1 MYQAVDPQLNF
12 VPREEEILKFWCE
25 ANIFRKSIEKNR
37 GQDCFCFY
45 DGPPTANGKPH
56 MGHVLTRVIKDLIPR
71 HRAMKGY
78 DVLRKAGW
86 DTHGLPVEL
95 EVEKKLGLESKEEIE
110 AYGMDRFIQQCKE
123 SVWTYQKEWEEM
135 SERVGYWV
143 DMDDPYVTY
152 HDDYIESV
160 WWALKQIWDKG
171 LIYHGHGVV
180 PYCPRCG
187 TALSSHEV
195 GQGYKDVKETSI
207 YVAMPVV
214 GEPDTYFAVWTT
226 TPWTLPSNVGLC
238 VNADLEYLLIEQQE
252 GEQTVRYYVAAERAA
267 AVFGEDYVAKASYQ
281 GRDLVG
287 KRYEPVFPYAS
298 DVLAE
303 RVEAGFRVVADDY
316 VSAGDGTG
324 IVHLAP
330 AFGEDD
336 ARVGN
341 REGLPFVQLILEN
354 GEMPDEVTVAAGKF
368 CKDADP
374 LLIRDL
380 KERQRLIKREEITHN
395 YPHCWR
401 CDTPLIYYAR
411 HAWYI
416 RMTEYKE
423 RLLEINRSINWL
435 PETIG
440 TGRFGNFLE
449 NIVDWALSRE
459 RYWGTPLPIWQCESC
474 DHQEMIGS
482 VAELREKAVNC
493 PEELELHRQ
502 VVDQIELKC
511 PHCQAHMHRVPEVID
526 CWFDSGSMPFA
537 QWHYPFENKEE
548 FERHFPADFI
558 SEAVDQTRGWFY
570 TMTAI
575 AALLFGET
583 AFKNCIVLGHVL
595 DGEGIKMSKHKGN
608 VIAPEVAL
616 EKEGADAVRWYF
628 VTNSQPWL
636 PSRFS
641 LENVNEFKRKFI
653 GTVWNTYAF
662 FVLYANIDQ
671 FNSSTIPPAPE
682 ARTLLDRWI
691 LSRLNS
697 LIQTVDTKLD
707 AYDITGAGRD
717 FEAFADDLSNWY
729 LRRSRERF
737 WGPEMSED
745 KRAAYHTLYTV
756 LVTLAKLVA
765 PITPFMSEMIYRNL
779 VLNDDPSAPESVHLS
794 AYPESDE
801 SLIDRKLESQMALV
815 LDIVNLGRAARN
827 EAQIKTRQPL
837 SKLILA
843 SERQLEPAFYAPI
856 LDELNVKA
864 LEVTDSASGLLD
876 YKFKPQ
882 LKVLGPRFG
891 KELGA
896 VRQALE
902 ALPGQESYNRLK
914 SEGEMTILVNGREE
928 KLGPDDVL
936 IDIIQA
942 EGYASA
948 SQQGL
953 TVALDTEL
961 TPELLREGLLRELIS
976 KLQTARKESGFEVS
990 DRNRI
995 RYAAASPELSALIE
1009 EERDLICEEVLAL
1022 SIESLEEEAASL
1034 HYSINGSELDLTLER
1049 VIS

>member
-1 MYQAVDPQLNF
+1 MYKAVDPQLNF
-12 VPREEEILKFWCE
+12 VPREEEILKFWRE
-25 ANIFRKSIEKNR
+25 ADIFKKSVAQRR
-37 GQDCFCFY
+37 GQECFCFY

-95 EVEKKLGLESKEEIE
+95 EVEKKLGLESKEQIE

-152 HDDYIESV
+152 HDEYIESV

-195 GQGYKDVKETSI
+195 GQGYKDVKETSV

-214 GEPDTYFAVWTT
+214 GEPDTYFSVWTT

-238 VNADLEYLLIEQQE
+238 VNPDLEYLLIERAE
-252 GEQTVRYYVAAERAA
+252 GEHNIRYYVAAERAE
-267 AVFGEDYVAKASYQ
+267 AVFGEDYEAKAKFTGQ
-281 GRDLVG
+281 ELVG
-287 KRYEPVFPYAS
+287 KRYEPVFPYGI
-298 DVLAE
+298 DVLGDK
-303 RVEAGFRVVADDY
+303 VEAGFKVVADNY
-316 VSAGDGTG
+316 VTAGDGTG

-341 REGLPFVQLILEN
+341 REGLPFLQLIQEN
-354 GEMPDEVTVAAGKF
+354 GEMPEVVAVAAGKF

-374 LLIRDL
+374 ILIRDL
-380 KERQRLIKREEITHN
+380 KDRQRLIKREEITHN

-416 RMTEYKE
+416 RMTDYKE

-459 RYWGTPLPIWQCESC
+459 RYWGTPLPIWQCDGCE
-474 DHQEMIGS
+474 HQEMIGS
-482 VAELREKAVNC
+482 VAELREKAINC
-493 PEELELHRQ
+493 PAEVELHRQ
-502 VVDQIELKC
+502 VVDKIELKC
-511 PHCQAHMHRVPEVID
+511 TECDGTMHRVPEVID

-653 GTVWNTYAF
+653 GTIWNTYAF
-662 FVLYANIDQ
+662 FVLYANIDK
-671 FNSSTIPPAPE
+671 FNSKEVAPASE

-697 LIQTVDTKLD
+697 LIQTVDTKLE

-729 LRRSRERF
+729 LRRSRDRF
-737 WGPEMSED
+737 WGPEMTAD

-765 PITPFMSEMIYRNL
+765 PFTPFMSEMIYQNL
-779 VLNDDPSAPESVHLS
+779 VISEDENAPESVHLCS
-794 AYPESDE
+794 YPEAKAE
-801 SLIDRKLESQMALV
+801 LIDRTLEQQMALV

-837 SKLILA
+837 SRLILA
-843 SERQLEPAFYAPI
+843 SERELDQAYYDLIE
-856 LDELNVKA
+856 DELNVKA
-864 LEVTDSASGLLD
+864 IEISDSASGLLD
-876 YKFKPQ
+876 YRFKPQ
-882 LKVLGPRFG
+882 LKLLGPRFG
-891 KELGA
+891 KQLGELRKVLSDLNGQSAYQELKSTGELKIELG
-896 VRQALE
+896 
-902 ALPGQESYNRLK
+902 
-914 SEGEMTILVNGREE
+914 GEEVTLSPEE
-928 KLGPDDVL
+928 VL
-936 IDIIQA
+936 IEIIQA

-948 SQQGL
+948 SQEGL
-953 TVALDTEL
+953 TVALDSEL
-961 TPELLREGLLRELIS
+961 TEELIAEGNFREIIS
-976 KLQTARKESGFEVS
+976 KIQSLRKELGFEVQ
-990 DRNRI
+990 DRITVEYSGTDYLN
-995 RYAAASPELSALIE
+995 ELLAKEGEKLH
-1009 EERDLICEEVLAL
+1009 DEVLAT
-1022 SIESLEEEAASL
+1022 EVRATTPDADFETVN
-1034 HYSINGSELDLTLER
+1034 INGQELFLKLTKN
-1049 VIS
+1049 